1 MTKVWDYKRVTIT
14 NFMLIQV
21 PGEMNTM
28 NIVNKISEKI
38 DREQNFDFQVIK
50 YKFNHKYWT
59 LIMFKIISALGRT
72 GTLHTST
79 P

>member
-1 MTKVWDYKRVTIT
+1 MIKVWDYKRVAIT

-28 NIVNKISEKI
+28 NIVNKIGEKI
-38 DREQNFDFQVIK
+38 DWEQNDFQVIK